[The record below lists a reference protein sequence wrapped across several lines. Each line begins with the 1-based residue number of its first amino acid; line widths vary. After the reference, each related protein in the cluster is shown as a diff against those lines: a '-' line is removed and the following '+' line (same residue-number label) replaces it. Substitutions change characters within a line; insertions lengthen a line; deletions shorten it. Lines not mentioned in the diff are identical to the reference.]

1 MVETMN
7 TLKEKHVLLVGGAWN
22 KTAQGFWYEVAQ
34 GMGLQLSVADKPGHW
49 TEEIVGS
56 LVHSFYPTDLDMS
69 SESLADELV
78 KTIARSE
85 VQFSG
90 IMSLTDAYLVA
101 VAKAAEKL
109 GMATVGSEVYK
120 NIRDKE
126 RVRILT
132 GSPVLK
138 YRIRNKEDLEEA
150 SKVVGFPAV
159 LKPVQGSGSLAVH
172 LVKSA
177 HELEKVYTFLKSKL
191 PSIKNL
197 LGGIPDFML
206 EQYIDGTEHNVDLII
221 QNGETLFA
229 AVSDDE
235 LCEEPWFKEA
245 QLTYPSKL
253 SSEDQKVLIECA
265 ADACSKVNMT
275 DGIVHVEAKLS
286 QNGPRLLEINGR
298 LGCRYVSHGIKA
310 VWGVEL
316 LQHAYELA
324 LGVQISELPNK
335 GSLDL
340 LNHPP
345 TVFAVAKYINAPFT
359 GYIQADN
366 ILSPLQQNENISF
379 IFSLVKKGQKVK
391 GPENDIPDVLAYFM
405 ITGTS
410 SIEATEDEAEEAVN
424 SLRLCEVLLR
434 Q

>member
-1 MVETMN
+1 MGEPWSNLTG
-7 TLKEKHVLLVGGAWN
+7 KHLLLVGGAWN
-22 KTAQGFWYEVAQ
+22 RPAQGFWYEVAQ

-49 TEEIVGS
+49 TEEVVGS
-56 LVHSFYPTDLDMS
+56 LVHSFYPIDLDTS
-69 SESLADELV
+69 NESLADKLV
-78 KTIARSE
+78 ETIAHSE

-90 IMSLTDAYLVA
+90 ILTLNDAYLIS

-109 GMATVGSEVYK
+109 GMATVGSEVYR
-120 NIRDKE
+120 NTRDKE

-138 YRIRNKEDLEEA
+138 CRIRNKEDLKEA

-229 AVSDDE
+229 AVSDDQSGK
-235 LCEEPWFKEA
+235 EPWFQEA
-245 QLTYPSKL
+245 QLTHPSKL
-253 SSEDQKVLIECA
+253 SIKDQKALIHSA
-265 ADACSKVNMT
+265 ADACSKVNIT
-275 DGIVHVEAKLS
+275 DGVVHIELKLS
-286 QNGPRLLEINGR
+286 NGVAQLLEVNAR
-298 LGCRYVSHGIKA
+298 MGCRYTAHGIKA

-316 LQHAYELA
+316 IQHVYEIA
-324 LGVQISELPNK
+324 LGSLVSQLPNK
-335 GSLDL
+335 GSLGL
-340 LNHPP
+340 PSHPP
-345 TVFAVAKYINAPFT
+345 SIFAVAKYVNTPYSGCIGT
-359 GYIQADN
+359 DN
-366 ILSPLQQNENISF
+366 FLKPLYHNDRV
-379 IFSLVKKGQKVK
+379 SLVLPLARKGQKVK
-391 GPENDIPDVLAYFM
+391 GPEDDIPDVLAYFM
-405 ITGTS
+405 ITGTTS
-410 SIEATEDEAEEAVN
+410 LESTEEAAEEAIR
-424 SLRLCEVLLR
+424 SLKISEVLVI
-434 Q
+434 